1 MNRTLLRF
9 GFGTM
14 EADNFTD
21 GDENEHIVPDYN
33 NDKQIS
39 TDELKEYFDENEDGI
54 ITTEEFIE
62 KIEDKLDKEIETIR
76 NKRLVKK
83 TKRLLSGIEDYTLVV
98 GIVFTVIYF
107 GMLLTMSS
115 AVLGD
120 STRVDHT
127 LSETL
132 LDTGEVCDLIEDAPW
147 LNIYSDNDRQVMV
160 VESYNL
166 NLTKTY
172 ELKWERTTLE
182 NGLLG
187 SGEITEYDE
196 NFNLTRKA
204 EIPFGKDWHEG
215 EYKFV
220 AELFESELSLIHI

>member
-1 MNRTLLRF
+1 
-9 GFGTM
+9 M

-54 ITTEEFIE
+54 ISTEEFIE
-62 KIEDKLDKEIETIR
+62 KVEDKLDKEIETIR

-172 ELKWERTTLE
+172 RT
-182 NGLLG
+182 
-187 SGEITEYDE
+187 SI
-196 NFNLTRKA
+196 
-204 EIPFGKDWHEG
+204 
-215 EYKFV
+215 
-220 AELFESELSLIHI
+220 